1 MPRPSQNIDQRL
13 LAAGRELFPDAGCA
27 GLAVRAVADR
37 AGVNPGMLHYH
48 FRSKDDFLRAL
59 LQQMYE
65 EMFATLAGE
74 AAHDGPAI
82 ERLRAALV
90 GIARF
95 LRANRR
101 TVARVWIDAMGGAP
115 VAREFIQANAPR
127 HVGLLV
133 GLLEQAQREG
143 ALRELPPAQ
152 RLMVLLGGV
161 ALPLVF
167 VAGLVDAAALP
178 PALRRAFDTEV
189 MDDAAIAQRV
199 DLLIEALRA
208 PPPARTHRVKEKLA

>member
-27 GLAVRAVADR
+27 GLAVRAVAER

-48 FRSKDDFLRAL
+48 FHSKDGFLRAL

-74 AAHDGPAI
+74 VAHEGPAI
-82 ERLRAALV
+82 ERLRAALL
-90 GIARF
+90 GLARF

-101 TVARVWIDAMGGAP
+101 TVARVWIDALSGAP
-115 VAREFIQANAPR
+115 VAREFMQANAPR

-133 GLLEQAQREG
+133 GLLDQAQREG

-152 RLMVLLGGV
+152 RLALLLGGV

-167 VAGLVDAAALP
+167 VAGLLDVGTLP
-178 PALRRAFDTEV
+178 PALRRAFDTQV

-199 DLLIEALRA
+199 DLLLDALGAA
-208 PPPARTHRVKEKLA
+208 PASARRTKAQAA

>member
-1 MPRPSQNIDQRL
+1 VARPSQNIDQRL
-13 LAAGRELFPDAGCA
+13 LAAGRELFPDTGCA

-74 AAHDGPAI
+74 VAQQGPAI
-82 ERLRAALV
+82 ERLRAAL
-90 GIARF
+90 IAIGCF
-95 LRANRR
+95 LRSNRR
-101 TVARVWIDAMGGAP
+101 TVARVWTDALGGSA
-115 VAREFIQANAPR
+115 VAREFMQANAPR

-133 GLLEQAQREG
+133 GLLEQAEREG
-143 ALRELPPAQ
+143 ALRELPPVQ
-152 RLMVLLGGV
+152 RLMMLLGGV

-167 VAGLVDAAALP
+167 VAGLLDVAALS
-178 PALRRAFDTEV
+178 PALGRAFDDQV

-199 DLLIEALRA
+199 DLLLGALRA
-208 PPPARTHRVKEKLA
+208 PGAARARRRETQA